1 MLKIGGFGEASKLE
15 KTNPKMKKSYE
26 DKYEQLLQLG
36 EGGFGIVYR
45 VQDRE
50 TKKYYC
56 AKHINLNKNR
66 N

>member
-1 MLKIGGFGEASKLE
+1 MMLKIGGFGEASKLE

-45 VQDRE
+45 VQNRE
-50 TKKYYC
+50 TK
-56 AKHINLNKNR
+56 IEFI
-66 N
+66 